1 MGAKRALVSILITG
15 MIGIFLS
22 GCGAGPEKQ
31 MEPQETPRA
40 VPPTESVAPEEV
52 PPLSESPLQQPEEE
66 GPVSVK
72 GKEEIRSALE
82 TAIEGLRKRVELNVA
97 EAELSDRPD
106 LDVTNIYYEI
116 QRDKPR
122 LKYAYDIAVTW
133 EADTLLCEL
142 SYMPYQTGEFPDGF
156 SGISVSSLDE
166 LIHAADTHLGEDPVS
181 IKITNRALEPD
192 MMNRALQQCGGGYIL
207 CMLNQDGTQILYSPP
222 EGMSINQ
229 CLDDLEEVDRLA
241 DQIISDLLTETM
253 TQRERAEKLFS
264 YVTETV
270 RYDPRYST
278 DFEHMPYTSRTALG
292 ALRDGVAICGG
303 YSNAVKLLFEKAG
316 IRCYNVTGIS
326 LNQNHMWNIALLD
339 ELWLWFDATAGRGS
353 SLQYGLRYFA
363 LESLDT
369 QRYTWSEESVAEL
382 CTGA

>member
-1 MGAKRALVSILITG
+1 MGVKRVLVSILITA
-15 MIGIFLS
+15 MIGIFLF

-52 PPLSESPLQQPEEE
+52 PQPSESPFQQPEEE
-66 GPVSVK
+66 GPVSVR

-82 TAIEGLRKRVELNVA
+82 TAIEGLHKRVELNVA

-166 LIHAADTHLGEDPVS
+166 LIHVADTHLGEDPVS

-207 CMLNQDGTQILYSPP
+207 CALNRDGTQIEYSPAA
-222 EGMSINQ
+222 GLSMSE
-229 CLDDLEEVDRLA
+229 CLDGLEQAGQLA
-241 DQIISDLLTETM
+241 DQIIGDLLEDTM
-253 TQRERAEKLFS
+253 TERERAEVLFS
-264 YVTETV
+264 FVTETV
-270 RYDPRYST
+270 HYDPRYES
-278 DFEHMPYTSRTALG
+278 DLEHMPYASRTALG
-292 ALRDGVAICGG
+292 ALKDGTAICGG

-316 IRCYNVTGIS
+316 VRCYNVSGS
-326 LNQNHMWNIALLD
+326 YQGQEHMWNIALLD
-339 ELWLWFDATAGRGS
+339 GDWLWFDATAGRGS
-353 SLQYGLRYFA
+353 SLKYGLRHFA
-363 LESLDT
+363 QEELDPL
-369 QRYTWSEESVAEL
+369 QYQWKEQAVSEL
-382 CTGA
+382 CAD